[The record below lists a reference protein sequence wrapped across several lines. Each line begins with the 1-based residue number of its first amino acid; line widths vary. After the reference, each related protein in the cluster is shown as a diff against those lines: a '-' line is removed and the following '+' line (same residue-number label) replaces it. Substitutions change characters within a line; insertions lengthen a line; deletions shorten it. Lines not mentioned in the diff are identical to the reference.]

1 MEASTSRAGRARPL
15 HKMSLSE
22 SLPDDSE
29 FELEALFE
37 LNMDAAYGEL

>member
-1 MEASTSRAGRARPL
+1 MEGSTSKIAGSSQPQ
-15 HKMSLSE
+15 KMNIPD

-29 FELEALFE
+29 SELEALFE